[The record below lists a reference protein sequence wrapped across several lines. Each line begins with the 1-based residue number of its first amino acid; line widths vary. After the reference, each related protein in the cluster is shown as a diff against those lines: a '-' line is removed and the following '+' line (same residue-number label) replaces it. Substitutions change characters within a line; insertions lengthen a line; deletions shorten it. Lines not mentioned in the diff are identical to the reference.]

1 MDANLFSS
9 DLYAKV
15 DLSKKRRNELAGIK
29 AGSPLQSDYDTAM
42 YAVVDKTIIQ
52 PQEEVKE
59 QEILN
64 ENLDNISSTQATKD
78 QDKVTALNGAT
89 SFSFTGTH
97 LTILRCKINVLFILA
112 IALIFM
118 MGMMIVLFAIAFAKV
133 NALESSQKLQNEM
146 FNISAGNI

>member
-29 AGSPLQSDYDTAM
+29 SGSPLQSDYDSAM
-42 YAVVDKTIIQ
+42 YAVVDKTIIE
-52 PQEEVKE
+52 PQQEVKE

-64 ENLDNISSTQATKD
+64 ESPDNISSTQAIKD
-78 QDKVTALNGAT
+78 QDKLTALNGTT

-97 LTILRCKINVLFILA
+97 LTILRCKINAVFILA
-112 IALIFM
+112 I
-118 MGMMIVLFAIAFAKV
+118 V
-133 NALESSQKLQNEM
+133 
-146 FNISAGNI
+146 FNFHDGNDDCFVCNSIC